1 MQIVCKNANSCKY
14 KDLLIYITLFAKM
27 RIQENKI
34 IIIDDLKLENQA
46 LGLFFINW
54 HDNCINI

>member
-1 MQIVCKNANSCKY
+1 
-14 KDLLIYITLFAKM
+14 M

-46 LGLFFINW
+46 LGLFL
-54 HDNCINI
+54 

>member
-46 LGLFFINW
+46 LGLFL
-54 HDNCINI
+54 